1 MTRHRR
7 PLSPPG
13 VLAAGLA
20 VGALSWLGPALISG
34 AFEPYDTGLGL
45 LANQF
50 LLCVPV
56 AVLAWR
62 CQVAAA
68 FIFLIGAYVGMNAYA
83 YGFGGSETRAWAAL
97 GAVVSLLLL
106 LLPAV
111 LAATVLL
118 FRRMLPGPAEAD
130 DAG

>member
-20 VGALSWLGPALISG
+20 VGALSWLGPAFISG

-62 CQVAAA
+62 YQVAAA

-106 LLPAV
+106 LLPAG
-111 LAATVLL
+111 LAAAVSL
-118 FRRMLPGPAEAD
+118 FRRLRSGSSRTD